1 MSESTDVMLD
11 DTKKSENKAEDL
23 FFTQNGTENGTEID
37 ENDEDEIEM
46 IKIELYSDFE
56 DDENQLTKSDDPN
69 SFKTD
74 PNSNGQIL
82 DQFKNTRSKVPI
94 EIRKQIV
101 G

>member
-11 DTKKSENKAEDL
+11 DAKKSENKAEDL
-23 FFTQNGTENGTEID
+23 FFTQNGTEID

>member
-11 DTKKSENKAEDL
+11 DAKKSENKAEDL
-23 FFTQNGTENGTEID
+23 FFTQNGTEID

-69 SFKTD
+69 SFKTH

>member
-11 DTKKSENKAEDL
+11 DAKKSENKAEDL
-23 FFTQNGTENGTEID
+23 FFTQNGTEID

-46 IKIELYSDFE
+46 IKIELYSEFE